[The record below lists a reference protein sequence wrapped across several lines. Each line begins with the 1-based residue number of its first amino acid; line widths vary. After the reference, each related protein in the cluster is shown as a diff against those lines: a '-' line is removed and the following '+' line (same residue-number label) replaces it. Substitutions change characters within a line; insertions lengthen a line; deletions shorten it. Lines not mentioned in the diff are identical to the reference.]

1 MKATLNGQASSLSEC
16 SSTAATGGRSSGK
29 LVRLGY
35 LEEAM
40 RGNTEFCRC
49 KRVTAEASPEA

>member
-1 MKATLNGQASSLSEC
+1 
-16 SSTAATGGRSSGK
+16 
-29 LVRLGY
+29 VRLGY